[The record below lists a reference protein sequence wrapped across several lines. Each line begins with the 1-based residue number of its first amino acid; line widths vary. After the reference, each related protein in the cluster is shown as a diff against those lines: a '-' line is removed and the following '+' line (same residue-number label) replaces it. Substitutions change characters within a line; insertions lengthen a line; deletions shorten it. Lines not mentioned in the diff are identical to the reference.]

1 MEPGVTKG
9 VIIVMAKGGNERV
22 PKRGWRRENGDVGLM
37 TEDGDRTAEMPA
49 VSYGVRGLQ
58 TVFVRGKG

>member
-1 MEPGVTKG
+1 
-9 VIIVMAKGGNERV
+9 MAKGGNERV
-22 PKRGWRRENGDVGLM
+22 PKRGWRRENGDVGLI
-37 TEDGDRTAEMPA
+37 TEDGDRKGEMPA